1 MHLTRHVIHSSA
13 TKQLS
18 ETEVDEDEIWITEVD
33 HIFLISF
40 SLFSFPFFVFKSS
53 ELPSPA

>member
-13 TKQLS
+13 PKQLS
-18 ETEVDEDEIWITEVD
+18 ETEVAEGEIWITEVD

-40 SLFSFPFFVFKSS
+40 SLLSFPFLVFKSS